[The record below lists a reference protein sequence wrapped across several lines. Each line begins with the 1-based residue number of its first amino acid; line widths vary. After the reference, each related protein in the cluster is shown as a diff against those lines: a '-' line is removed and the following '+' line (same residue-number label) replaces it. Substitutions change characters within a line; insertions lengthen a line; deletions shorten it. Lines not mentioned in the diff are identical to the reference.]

1 MAREQ
6 KNMTKADLVTEIASR
21 TGINQAEVKI
31 IIEEWMQVIKE
42 SLLQGLSVQL
52 RGFGSF
58 IRKKRASKVARNI
71 SKNITIEV
79 PAHEVPAF
87 KPSKEFT
94 NQIKKG

>member
-42 SLLQGLSVQL
+42 SLLQGLSVPL

>member
-1 MAREQ
+1 
-6 KNMTKADLVTEIASR
+6 MTKADLVTEIASR